1 VKLTKLGLLLERFDT
16 LQITLAFS
24 AVLHA
29 VVLSVRFIDPDSLKR
44 AFQNDTLEVI
54 LVNAKGRAHEE
65 KAQAIAQAALLGG
78 GDAEHGRATSPL
90 LPTPHTQ
97 LGDAAQ
103 DSADR
108 LEAMKTQQTQLL
120 MQLREKIGTHLLTPL
135 DASAPPQQDQT
146 EDNKRRQLLRV
157 LGEIERR
164 INEESARPRRRYI
177 GPTTR
182 EAVYAVY
189 YDNLRQRIEERG
201 TSSFPE
207 QSGRKLYGDL
217 TMLMTINHEG
227 LILSTQVVSGSG
239 NPVLDRRAQAI
250 AISAGPFGAFTP
262 AMRREAEQLVVV
274 ARFHFTRDE
283 TLQTQFSAQ

>member
-1 VKLTKLGLLLERFDT
+1 MTLTKLGLLLERFDT
-16 LQITLAFS
+16 LQLTLAFS
-24 AVLHA
+24 VVLHM
-29 VVLSVRFIDPDSLKR
+29 VVLSVRFIDPER
-44 AFQNDTLEVI
+44 IQRMFQNDTLEVI
-54 LVNAKGRAHEE
+54 LVNARGRPHEE

-78 GDAEHGRATSPL
+78 GDATQGRATSPL

-103 DSADR
+103 DSAQR
-108 LEAMKTQQTQLL
+108 LQAMQTEQALLL
-120 MQLREKIGTHLLTPL
+120 MQLREHIGTYRFTPP
-135 DASAPPQQDQT
+135 DPNSSNPQEQSA
-146 EDNKRRQLLRV
+146 ENKRRQLLRV

-189 YDNLRQRIEERG
+189 YDHLRQRIEEKG
-201 TSSFPE
+201 TASFPE
-207 QSGRKLYGDL
+207 QAGRKLYGDL
-217 TMLMTINHEG
+217 TMIMTVNQEG
-227 LILSTQVVSGSG
+227 QILSTQVLSGSG
-239 NPVLDRRAQAI
+239 NPVLDRRAQGIAI
-250 AISAGPFGAFTP
+250 AAGPFGAFTP

-283 TLQTQFSAQ
+283 VLQTQFSAQ